1 MTRRQYFQW
10 LSAFAEYANFVY
22 VAAQK
27 LDEDRLWRI
36 AEHLEQQLCGELVC
50 EGLL

>member
-1 MTRRQYFQW
+1 MSKRQYYQW
-10 LSAFAEYANFVY
+10 LSAFAEYAFAVY
-22 VAAQK
+22 ETAQK

-36 AEHLEQQLCGELVC
+36 AEHLENRLCGELVC